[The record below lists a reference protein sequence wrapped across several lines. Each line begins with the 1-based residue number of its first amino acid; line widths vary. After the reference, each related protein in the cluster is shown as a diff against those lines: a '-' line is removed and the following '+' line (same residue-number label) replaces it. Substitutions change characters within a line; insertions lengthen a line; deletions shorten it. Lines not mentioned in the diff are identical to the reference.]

1 MSRRFFLPMG
11 IGLSM
16 LVVGMLL
23 KHGSMLA
30 LAVPPILYSCLC
42 VISTLQ
48 LRLPI
53 LRVRRTVSRHRMI
66 EGEEVEIAV
75 DLASE
80 FGDVGRHFISV
91 IDQLPAGAQLIEGE
105 NQFLGPLLRGQSVR
119 FSYRVVLPRGK
130 HRFSQVVVTA
140 WSRWGLASRME
151 SILHESVIIAHPK
164 AELLGAI
171 AIHPRRTRAFAGPVK
186 AKLGGQG
193 LDFFGCRSYVPGDD
207 IRRINWRAYARQDNL
222 IVNEYELERL
232 ADVSIIVDARLQAHC
247 RLGEDTTFDY
257 SLRAAASLTSHFL
270 RVGNVVGLLVYG
282 DIVHWVFPGVG
293 KTQERRIFDSLAA
306 ACAAEKDVFEDLR
319 KIPTRLFPAQSQL
332 VFVSP
337 LIDDDDVEVIALLID
352 RGYSIILVC
361 PHAAAWEAEKIGSSP
376 SVQIATRMSNLR
388 RSLFL
393 DSLVRTGT
401 RIVNWDIAEPLTQAI
416 ARDLGASFFRRHT

>member
-1 MSRRFFLPMG
+1 
-11 IGLSM
+11 M

-23 KHGSMLA
+23 RHGGMLA

-48 LRLPI
+48 LRLPT
-53 LRVRRTVSRHRMI
+53 LHVRRTLSRHRMI

-75 DLASE
+75 DVSSE

-105 NQFLGPLLRGQSVR
+105 NQFLGPLLRGQSIQ
-119 FSYRVVLPRGK
+119 FSYRAVLPRGK
-130 HRFSQVVVTA
+130 HEFPQVVVTA

-151 SILHESVIIAHPK
+151 SIPHESVIIVRPK
-164 AELLGAI
+164 AEPLGTI
-171 AIHPRRTRAFAGPVK
+171 SIHPRRTRAFAGPVK
-186 AKLGGQG
+186 ANLGGQG

-207 IRRINWRAYARQDNL
+207 VRRINWRAYARHDSL

-257 SLRAAASLTSHFL
+257 SLRAAASLASHFL
-270 RVGNVVGLLVYG
+270 RVGNIVGLLIYG
-282 DIVHWVFPGVG
+282 DMLQWVFPGVG
-293 KTQERRIFDSLAA
+293 KTQERKIFDSLASA
-306 ACAAEKDVFEDLR
+306 YAAEKDVFEDLR
-319 KIPTRLFPAQSQL
+319 RIPTRLFPAQSQL

-352 RGYSIILVC
+352 RGYSVILVC
-361 PHAAAWEAEKIGSSP
+361 PHASTWEAEQIGSSP
-376 SVQIATRMSNLR
+376 SAQIATRMSSLR

-401 RIVNWDIAEPLTQAI
+401 RIVNWDIAEPLPQAI
-416 ARDLGASFFRRHT
+416 DRDLGVSFFRRHA

>member
-1 MSRRFFLPMG
+1 
-11 IGLSM
+11 M

-23 KHGSMLA
+23 KHGGMLA

-42 VISTLQ
+42 VISTL
-48 LRLPI
+48 RLSFPS
-53 LRVRRTVSRHRMI
+53 LHVRRTVSRRRMI
-66 EGEEVEIAV
+66 EGEELEIAV
-75 DLASE
+75 DVASE
-80 FGDVGRHFISV
+80 FGDVDRHFISV
-91 IDQLPAGAQLIEGE
+91 IDQLPARVQLIEGE

-119 FSYRVVLPRGK
+119 FSYRVLLPRGK
-130 HRFSQVVVTA
+130 HEFSGIVVTA
-140 WSRWGLASRME
+140 WSRWGLASQME
-151 SILHESVIIAHPK
+151 SIPHESTIIVHPK
-164 AELLGAI
+164 TEPLGAI
-171 AIHPRRTRAFAGPVK
+171 TIHPRRTRAFAGPVK

-207 IRRINWRAYARQDNL
+207 IRRINWRAYARQDKL

-257 SLRAAASLTSHFL
+257 SLRAAASLARHFL
-270 RVGNVVGLLVYG
+270 HVGNIVGLLVYG

-293 KTQERRIFDSLAA
+293 KIQERRIFDSLAA
-306 ACAAEKDVFEDLR
+306 ACAGEKEVFEDLR

-361 PHAAAWEAEKIGSSP
+361 PHAATWEAEQIGSSP
-376 SVQIATRMSNLR
+376 SAQIATRMSDLR

-401 RIVNWDIAEPLTQAI
+401 QIINWDVAEPLGQAI
-416 ARDLGASFFRRHT
+416 ERDLGVSFFRRHA

>member
-1 MSRRFFLPMG
+1 
-11 IGLSM
+11 M

-23 KHGSMLA
+23 RHGGMLA

-48 LRLPI
+48 LRLPT
-53 LRVRRTVSRHRMI
+53 LHVRRTLSRHRMI

-75 DLASE
+75 DVSSE

-105 NQFLGPLLRGQSVR
+105 NQFLGPLLRGQSIQ
-119 FSYRVVLPRGK
+119 FSYRAVLPRGK
-130 HRFSQVVVTA
+130 HEFPQVVVTA

-151 SILHESVIIAHPK
+151 SIPHESVIIVRPK
-164 AELLGAI
+164 AESLGAI
-171 AIHPRRTRAFAGPVK
+171 SIHPRRTRAFAGPVK
-186 AKLGGQG
+186 ANLGGQG

-207 IRRINWRAYARQDNL
+207 VRRINWRAYARHDSL

-257 SLRAAASLTSHFL
+257 SLRAAASLASHFL
-270 RVGNVVGLLVYG
+270 RVGNIVGLLIYG
-282 DIVHWVFPGVG
+282 DMLQWVFPGVG
-293 KTQERRIFDSLAA
+293 KTQERKIFDSLASA
-306 ACAAEKDVFEDLR
+306 YAAEKDVFEDLR
-319 KIPTRLFPAQSQL
+319 RIPTRLFPAQSQL

-352 RGYSIILVC
+352 RGYSVILVC
-361 PHAAAWEAEKIGSSP
+361 PHASTWEAEQIGSSP
-376 SVQIATRMSNLR
+376 SAQIATRMSSLR

-401 RIVNWDIAEPLTQAI
+401 RIVNWDIAEPLAQAI
-416 ARDLGASFFRRHT
+416 DRDLGVSFFRRHA

>member
-1 MSRRFFLPMG
+1 
-11 IGLSM
+11 M

-23 KHGSMLA
+23 RHGGMLA

-48 LRLPI
+48 LRLPT
-53 LRVRRTVSRHRMI
+53 LHVRRTLSRHRMI

-75 DLASE
+75 DVSSE

-105 NQFLGPLLRGQSVR
+105 NQFLGPLLRGQSIQL
-119 FSYRVVLPRGK
+119 SYRAVLPRGK
-130 HRFSQVVVTA
+130 HEFPQVVVTA

-151 SILHESVIIAHPK
+151 SIPHESVIIVRPK
-164 AELLGAI
+164 AEPLGAI
-171 AIHPRRTRAFAGPVK
+171 SIHPRRTRAFAGPVK
-186 AKLGGQG
+186 ANLGGQG

-207 IRRINWRAYARQDNL
+207 VRRINWRAYARHDSL

-257 SLRAAASLTSHFL
+257 SLRAAASLASHFL
-270 RVGNVVGLLVYG
+270 RVGNIVGLLIYG
-282 DIVHWVFPGVG
+282 DMLQWVFPGVG
-293 KTQERRIFDSLAA
+293 KTQERKIFDSLASA
-306 ACAAEKDVFEDLR
+306 YAAEKEVFEDLR
-319 KIPTRLFPAQSQL
+319 RIPTRLFPAQSQL

-352 RGYSIILVC
+352 RGYSVILVC
-361 PHAAAWEAEKIGSSP
+361 PHASTWEAEQIGSSP
-376 SVQIATRMSNLR
+376 SAQIATRMSSLR

-401 RIVNWDIAEPLTQAI
+401 RIVNWDIAEPLPQAI
-416 ARDLGASFFRRHT
+416 DRDLGVSFFRRHA

>member
-1 MSRRFFLPMG
+1 
-11 IGLSM
+11 M

-23 KHGSMLA
+23 KHGGMLA

-42 VISTLQ
+42 VISTL
-48 LRLPI
+48 RLSFPS
-53 LRVRRTVSRHRMI
+53 LYVRRTVSRRRMI
-66 EGEEVEIAV
+66 EGEELEIAV
-75 DLASE
+75 DVASE
-80 FGDVGRHFISV
+80 FGDVDRHFISV
-91 IDQLPAGAQLIEGE
+91 IDQLPARVQLIEGE

-119 FSYRVVLPRGK
+119 FSYRVLLPRGK
-130 HRFSQVVVTA
+130 HEFSGIVVTA

-151 SILHESVIIAHPK
+151 SIPHESTIIVHPK
-164 AELLGAI
+164 TEPLGAI
-171 AIHPRRTRAFAGPVK
+171 TIHPRRTRAFAGPVK

-207 IRRINWRAYARQDNL
+207 IRRINWRAYARQDKL

-257 SLRAAASLTSHFL
+257 SLRAAASLA
-270 RVGNVVGLLVYG
+270 
-282 DIVHWVFPGVG
+282 IVHWVFPGVG
-293 KTQERRIFDSLAA
+293 KIQERRIFDSLAA
-306 ACAAEKDVFEDLR
+306 AYAAEKEVFEDLR

-361 PHAAAWEAEKIGSSP
+361 PHAATWEAEQIGSSP
-376 SVQIATRMSNLR
+376 SAQIATRMSDLR

-393 DSLVRTGT
+393 DSLVRAGT
-401 RIVNWDIAEPLTQAI
+401 QIINWDVAEPLGQAI
-416 ARDLGASFFRRHT
+416 ERDLGVSFFRRHA

>member
-1 MSRRFFLPMG
+1 MG

-23 KHGSMLA
+23 KHGGMLA

-66 EGEEVEIAV
+66 EGEEIEIAV

-151 SILHESVIIAHPK
+151 SIPHESVIIAHPK

-306 ACAAEKDVFEDLR
+306 AYAAEKDVFEDLR

-416 ARDLGASFFRRHT
+416 ARDLGASFFRRHM

>member
-1 MSRRFFLPMG
+1 
-11 IGLSM
+11 M

-23 KHGSMLA
+23 KHGGMLA

-48 LRLPI
+48 LRLPKLHI
-53 LRVRRTVSRHRMI
+53 QHSVSRHRMI
-66 EGEEVEIAV
+66 EGDEVEITV
-75 DLASE
+75 DIASE

-105 NQFLGPLLRGQSVR
+105 NQFLGSLLRGQSVR
-119 FSYRVVLPRGK
+119 LSYRVLLPRGK
-130 HRFSQVVVTA
+130 HKFSQVVVTA

-151 SILHESVIIAHPK
+151 SISHESVIIVRPK
-164 AELLGAI
+164 TEPLGAI
-171 AIHPRRTRAFAGPVK
+171 SIHPRRTRAFAGPVK
-186 AKLGGQG
+186 ANLGGQG

-207 IRRINWRAYARQDNL
+207 VRRINWRAYARQDNL

-257 SLRAAASLTSHFL
+257 SLRAAASLASHFL
-270 RVGNVVGLLVYG
+270 RVGNIVGLLVYG

-293 KTQERRIFDSLAA
+293 KTQERKIFDSLATA
-306 ACAAEKDVFEDLR
+306 YAAEKEVFEDLR

-337 LIDDDDVEVIALLID
+337 LIDDDDVEVIALMID

-361 PHAAAWEAEKIGSSP
+361 PHASTWEAKQIRSGSSA
-376 SVQIATRMSNLR
+376 QIATRMSNLR

-401 RIVNWDIAEPLTQAI
+401 RIVNWDIAEPLAQAI
-416 ARDLGASFFRRHT
+416 ARDLGVSFFRRHS